1 MKKLV
6 YTFVSVVGLY
16 GFVPVNGFAQHK
28 QDQVVAQPDTT
39 KQNYHV
45 LGFHGSETRQQQ
57 YCKLAAYQQNDRTLV
72 RAVVGHDAGTCQRC
86 QLYPDWR
93 NSIEAGYPWHVRK
106 PYIAG

>member
-45 LGFHGSETRQQQ
+45 LYGVEVST
-57 YCKLAAYQQNDRTLV
+57 
-72 RAVVGHDAGTCQRC
+72 
-86 QLYPDWR
+86 
-93 NSIEAGYPWHVRK
+93 VRK
-106 PYIAG
+106 LVSNNTVSSQLTNKTIERSLGQ